1 MAETGVLASVR
12 AFDRKK
18 RKNSVYFLLTFE
30 DIPGLGSVES
40 VHVGDRHGGVRQGAA
55 FVEVATVYARDQ
67 RRLHVV
73 PVGARDPVAAAG
85 GGATRI
91 SRGAGVAAGRGNDVQ
106 DDPVAAP
113 ALKRT
118 EVKTVKPSENPEFF
132 LENLLCL

>member
-1 MAETGVLASVR
+1 M
-12 AFDRKK
+12 
-18 RKNSVYFLLTFE
+18 
-30 DIPGLGSVES
+30 ES

-118 EVKTVKPSENPEFF
+118 EVKTVGEPRVFSREPSLFVVYFPMLKVRLALVGTFF
-132 LENLLCL
+132 EQLEM

>member
-1 MAETGVLASVR
+1 MHSIGRNAKTP
-12 AFDRKK
+12 
-18 RKNSVYFLLTFE
+18 YIFLLTFE

-67 RRLHVV
+67 LRLHVV
-73 PVGARDPVAAAG
+73 PVDGRYPVAAAG

-91 SRGAGVAAGRGNDVQ
+91 PRGAGVAAGRGNDVQ

-118 EVKTVKPSENPEFF
+118 
-132 LENLLCL
+132 

>member
-73 PVGARDPVAAAG
+73 PVGARDPVAAVG
-85 GGATRI
+85 GGATR
-91 SRGAGVAAGRGNDVQ
+91 GDLELFAAGQVWSLSSFDVGHQLLRND
-106 DDPVAAP
+106 
-113 ALKRT
+113 L
-118 EVKTVKPSENPEFF
+118 N
-132 LENLLCL
+132 